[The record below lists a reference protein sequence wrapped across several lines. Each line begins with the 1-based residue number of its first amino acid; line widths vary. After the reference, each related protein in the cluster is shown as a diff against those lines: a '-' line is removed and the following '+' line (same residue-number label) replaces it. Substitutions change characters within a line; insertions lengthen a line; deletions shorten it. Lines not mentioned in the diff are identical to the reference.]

1 MTTPDQPTPA
11 PGSGRA
17 HRQLAIFGE
26 LLRSLLPAARRETN
40 FPAYLQHRLGRD
52 KRFGSRDRR
61 IYRALTYA
69 AVRHLPWIE
78 AAPASLQPD
87 LALWLAGDEPTLAS
101 LRAELLAGW
110 PALPA
115 TPAEQAALLAA
126 RLGQAVTVDQLF
138 PDWLTAEAPALTD
151 VARDLLLTRSPL
163 WLRLQTSDPA
173 AVDTWLGREGIPFRH
188 HPLLPD
194 ARALLV
200 ETDVARSPLHEA
212 GAFEIQDLGSQ
223 LILAIAAPAPG
234 TRWLDACA
242 GAGGKTLQL
251 ARLLGPA
258 GHVDATDIRPA
269 ALAELRTRAARA
281 GLANVATLPAPPA
294 ADRLYDGVLVDAPCS
309 GSGTW
314 RRSPHLRWQTAA
326 ADLRR
331 QHERQL
337 AILTQNAA
345 HVRPGGRL
353 VYATCSLARTENEG
367 TVAAFL
373 AAHPDFRVAPP
384 ADSFGCT
391 VGELGTAILPHVH
404 DTDAFFVSV
413 LERR

>member
-126 RLGQAVTVDQLF
+126 RLGQPVTGDQLF
-138 PDWLTAEAPALTD
+138 PEWLTAEAPELTG

-163 WLRLQTSDPA
+163 WRRLQTSDPA
-173 AVDTWLGREGIPFRH
+173 AVDTWLGREGIPFR
-188 HPLLPD
+188 LEED
-194 ARALLV
+194 
-200 ETDVARSPLHEA
+200 HEPNRRILSYSDNFKFNRI
-212 GAFEIQDLGSQ
+212 GAW
-223 LILAIAAPAPG
+223 
-234 TRWLDACA
+234 T
-242 GAGGKTLQL
+242 
-251 ARLLGPA
+251 
-258 GHVDATDIRPA
+258 H
-269 ALAELRTRAARA
+269 
-281 GLANVATLPAPPA
+281 
-294 ADRLYDGVLVDAPCS
+294 
-309 GSGTW
+309 
-314 RRSPHLRWQTAA
+314 
-326 ADLRR
+326 
-331 QHERQL
+331 
-337 AILTQNAA
+337 
-345 HVRPGGRL
+345 
-353 VYATCSLARTENEG
+353 
-367 TVAAFL
+367 
-373 AAHPDFRVAPP
+373 
-384 ADSFGCT
+384 
-391 VGELGTAILPHVH
+391 
-404 DTDAFFVSV
+404 
-413 LERR
+413 